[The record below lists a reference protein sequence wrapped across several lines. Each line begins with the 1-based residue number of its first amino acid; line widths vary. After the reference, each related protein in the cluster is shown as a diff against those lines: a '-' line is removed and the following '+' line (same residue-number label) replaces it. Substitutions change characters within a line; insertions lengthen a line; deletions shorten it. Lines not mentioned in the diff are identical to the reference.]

1 MDSRNDSSVR
11 VCVFVKLH
19 MCMYVY
25 IIYICAHTHV
35 SIHTSI
41 CEWGSGFTLSNAF
54 RFKSCVA
61 QRTRQTSPKSPYL
74 ILVAHLTLCA
84 WKCLDSL
91 LTPNPFKRTVFFLLQ
106 LGRKQELAWFVAW
119 CRFGAKGFQQWV
131 FLGTTGIERMNSF
144 DEKASEQLEHTVH
157 ICPCPPWR
165 SWGLCMSIKLQ
176 WKSLCA
182 QLSYAM
188 GQLLFG
194 M

>member
-1 MDSRNDSSVR
+1 
-11 VCVFVKLH
+11 

-25 IIYICAHTHV
+25 IYIYYIYIYMYVHIHMCQYIRAYASEGLGSHFQMHSDSSHV
-35 SIHTSI
+35 
-41 CEWGSGFTLSNAF
+41 LP
-54 RFKSCVA
+54 

-131 FLGTTGIERMNSF
+131 FLGTTGIERMKSF
-144 DEKASEQLEHTVH
+144 DEKASEQLEPTVH

-182 QLSYAM
+182 QLSCAM